1 MEKKNNCQVHF
12 MGLQYNNF
20 THIPSLLTIM
30 TVSEQLLFNT
40 N

>member
-1 MEKKNNCQVHF
+1 MIENGKKNNCQVHF

-30 TVSEQLLFNT
+30 TEWAIVV
-40 N
+40 